1 MDTLPTDP
9 ATPSPAPAVAPPS
22 FFGLPSA
29 ASLLYLLSA
38 ACLLGGAALVLA
50 PGGADE
56 GRVLER
62 LAMIGTCLLYQ
73 GALLAVAL
81 LVCRWRHGN
90 DDAIALSALLA
101 ALAGGGAATLD
112 TVAYH
117 RPDTA
122 LALGMLGAVIAGTA
136 GVALARRI
144 SGPWPLGL
152 PLALVVAL
160 GIDHLLPGLLGRAA
174 AAGVRPDDLLIRW
187 NVGWYGLLASA
198 LAVVVFALHAQP
210 AAADAQEPLV
220 RRGAL
225 RWSLALVV
233 IGTAGLHLWL
243 LAYAFDLPVTWCD
256 ALPLAVLV
264 LAAIDLLAWRWC
276 GAVVAPLAVVHAA
289 LAMLLVLTTTTNGWK
304 MPLPGTDLVPGPWW
318 LVAGGCALAVAAF
331 LRREAGYALV
341 AACWLALGAATL
353 TSTISLPEF
362 RAGAAGLVLLGAMSL
377 AAAWLR
383 SPRLATAVFAVAWF
397 GAAMMQP
404 LAAWLMSHGLFP
416 GAVALFGAA
425 GAALALA
432 AWRPGLVP
440 HNLLA
445 VCAIL
450 IAGSTMALTLP
461 ENSALHAPYLASAI
475 AALGGAGLGWRTRRH
490 EAWIP
495 PLLPLG
501 CQMPMLLYTHL
512 AWFAVLAAF
521 GLLGVGVLMSWRN
534 ARGAG

>member
-1 MDTLPTDP
+1 MDTLPTDSAP
-9 ATPSPAPAVAPPS
+9 LHPTPAVAPSS

-73 GALLAVAL
+73 GALLAVAV

-122 LALGMLGAVIAGTA
+122 LALGLVGAVIAGTA
-136 GVALARRI
+136 GVALVRRI
-144 SGPWPLGL
+144 SGPWPMGV
-152 PLALVVAL
+152 PVALVVVL
-160 GIDHLLPGLLGRAA
+160 GIDHLLPGLLGWAA
-174 AAGVRPDDLLIRW
+174 AAGVRPDDLLLRW
-187 NVGWYGLLASA
+187 NVGWYGVLAAGLA
-198 LAVVVFALHAQP
+198 LVVCAYRARP
-210 AAADAQEPLV
+210 AISDQHEPLV
-220 RRGAL
+220 RRSAL

-233 IGTAGLHLWL
+233 LGSAGLHLWL
-243 LAYAFDLPVTWCD
+243 LSYALDLPVAWCD
-256 ALPLAVLV
+256 VVPLAVLV
-264 LAAIDLLAWRWC
+264 LAAIDVLAWRWC
-276 GAVVAPLAVVHAA
+276 GAAVAPLAVVHAA
-289 LAMLLVLTTTTNGWK
+289 LALLLVLTTTTNGWK
-304 MPLPGTDLVPGPWW
+304 VPLPGTDLIPGPWW
-318 LVAGGCALAVAAF
+318 LMAGGAALAAWM
-331 LRREAGYALV
+331 RREAGYALV

-353 TSTISLPEF
+353 TSTMGNPVFQPS
-362 RAGAAGLVLLGAMSL
+362 AAGLVLIGGL
-377 AAAWLR
+377 ALTAAWLR
-383 SPRLATAVFAVAWF
+383 SPRLAAAVVAVAWF

-404 LAAWLMSHGLFP
+404 QAAWLASHGLFP
-416 GAVALFGAA
+416 GAVAIFGAA
-425 GAALALA
+425 GAVLVLA
-432 AWRPGLVP
+432 AWRPALVP
-440 HNLLA
+440 HNLLG

-450 IAGSTMALTLP
+450 VAGSLMALTIP
-461 ENSALHAPYLASAI
+461 EASVLHAPYLASVI
-475 AALGGAGLGWRTRRH
+475 AALCGAGLGWRTGRH

-501 CQMPMLLYTHL
+501 CQVPMLLYTHL
-512 AWFAVLAAF
+512 AWFAVIAAF
-521 GLLGVGVLMSWRN
+521 GLLGVGVVVSWHT
-534 ARGAG
+534 ARKVR